1 MIARFLHESV
11 ALEKDVKK
19 LQDIL
24 KRFRNYLA
32 MLRIQ
37 HLELLDGKPIL
48 WFLKQNGKETVL
60 CFPFTHEY
68 TMKDIHRVGNYIGI
82 YAAYES
88 GDYKVTEKCFGYYS
102 RDGEDEEKKKS
113 SDLVRKVIRKL
124 STLPDWKSMS
134 DEMIRVKNMLE
145 LSEE

>member
-24 KRFRNYLA
+24 KGFHNSLA

-37 HLELLDGKPIL
+37 HLELSDGKPIL
-48 WFLKQNGKETVL
+48 WFLKKNGNETVL

-68 TMKDIHRVGNYIGI
+68 TLRSMHRVGDYIGV
-82 YAAYES
+82 YATYEH
-88 GDYKVTEKCFGYYS
+88 GNYEATERCFGYGT
-102 RDGEDEEKKKS
+102 DGEDEEKKKS
-113 SDLVRKVIRKL
+113 SDIVRKIIRKL

-134 DEMIRVKNMLE
+134 DEMIRVKHILE